1 MNIRIR
7 QLIAALLVGPFL
19 LTAGSVLAA
28 PASAGTVVV
37 HGSDEATSDDTNK
50 RRKFV
55 LIDSY
60 GRAVTDQHLRG
71 SFALMFFGYTFC
83 PDVCP
88 TSLQTIA
95 VVLDELGEDAAKVKP
110 LFISVD
116 PKRDTPEVLR
126 DYVSLFDERIIP
138 LTGPR
143 AYIDAAVAAY
153 NLKYEIGEA
162 DPSEPENYLIDH
174 SASIA
179 FIGPDGALITRF
191 GYGMTAEYIAKRIR
205 EVIAATPLN

>member
-1 MNIRIR
+1 MTIRIGR
-7 QLIAALLVGPFL
+7 LIAAASVCAFL
-19 LTAGSVLAA
+19 LAVDGVA
-28 PASAGTVVV
+28 PEPVNAGTVVV
-37 HGSDEATSDDTNK
+37 HGSDDAATKDVNK

-60 GRAVTDQHLRG
+60 GNAVTDQHLLG
-71 SFALMFFGYTFC
+71 SFSLLFFGYTFC

-116 PKRDTPEVLR
+116 PKRDTPQVLR
-126 DYVSLFDERIIP
+126 DYVGLFDERIIP

-143 AYIDAAVAAY
+143 AYIDAAIAAY
-153 NLKYEIGEA
+153 NLKYKINEA
-162 DPSEPENYLIDH
+162 DPDDPENYLIDH

-179 FIGPDGALITRF
+179 FVGPDGALITRF
-191 GYGMTAEYIAKRIR
+191 GYGMTAEHIANRIR
-205 EVIAATPLN
+205 EIIAATPLN